1 MLRALVTDKPRG
13 PMKSS
18 VDAETERILGRAI
31 LGVEGG
37 ELMSMF
43 EIAMRGKLPYGAL
56 RDAVVTQP
64 TLTESFNNLFATLD
78 E

>member
-1 MLRALVTDKPRG
+1 MSSVLRAPVTDDSRG

-18 VDAETERILGRAI
+18 VGAETERILGRAV
-31 LGVEGG
+31 LGVEGD

-43 EIAMRGKLPYGAL
+43 EIAMLGKLPYSAL

-64 TLTESFNNLFATLD
+64 TLTE
-78 E
+78 